1 MKEAFALGWSRLEVD
16 PDFTPVSPSGGEPA
30 SEPETSQRPT
40 QQRAQHLSQ
49 YIAMEIC
56 VGSPAESSPDQQHLE
71 SPPTQQQQQQR
82 QQQQEQQ
89 EQHCESS
96 MSSGSIDLRRLIS
109 AVRARQ
115 ARRGVG
121 GGGNLTLTQSVGP
134 IRTGPITSEARPPS

>member
-56 VGSPAESSPDQQHLE
+56 VGSSPDQQHLE
-71 SPPTQQQQQQR
+71 SPPTQQQQQR

-121 GGGNLTLTQSVGP
+121 GGGNLTLTESGSAVGP
-134 IRTGPITSEARPPS
+134 IRTGPITSEAGPPS